1 MTKNIITSI
10 LNAFYHVLFI
20 IIFLFYTYEPT
31 TSFYVFAA
39 IVIVAALYPIVQWMS
54 GIYQHVVIR
63 SYFVKK
69 DLLYRVFPLLAL
81 LVTYPFKDNDYLS
94 FFVPYILFFS
104 MLLFFIP
111 VFLRFMELTFIMP
124 ITVLKHLMSI
134 NNTVPT
140 PLSVPYIMGLNWKSL
155 NEFIKQ
161 FTNLSHYVIDDCKI
175 DKEFFNIY
183 SGGRT
188 FQFNHEKSYFMVDGL
203 VVIPKLILTMQDEY
217 KTKLFEMNDEQLDLI
232 KMIAI

>member
-1 MTKNIITSI
+1 MIKNIAISF

-20 IIFLFYTYEPT
+20 IIFLFYAYEPN

-39 IVIVAALYPIVQWMS
+39 IAGAIALYPVVQWVF
-54 GIYQHVVIR
+54 GIYQHVLVR
-63 SYFVKK
+63 SYFIKK
-69 DLLYRVFPLLAL
+69 DLLYRVLPLLSL
-81 LVTYPFKDNDYLS
+81 LLMYPFKDSDYLS
-94 FFVPYILFFS
+94 FFCPYILFFS
-104 MLLFFIP
+104 ILLFFIP
-111 VFLRFMELTFIMP
+111 VFLRFMDLTFIVP

-134 NNTVPT
+134 KNSVLT
-140 PLSVPYIMGLNWKSL
+140 PLSVPYIMGLNWKDL
-155 NEFIKQ
+155 NEFIKK
-161 FTNLSHYVIDDCKI
+161 FTNLSYYVIDDCKI

-203 VVIPKLILTMQDEY
+203 VVIPNLILTMQDEY

-232 KMIAI
+232 KMISI